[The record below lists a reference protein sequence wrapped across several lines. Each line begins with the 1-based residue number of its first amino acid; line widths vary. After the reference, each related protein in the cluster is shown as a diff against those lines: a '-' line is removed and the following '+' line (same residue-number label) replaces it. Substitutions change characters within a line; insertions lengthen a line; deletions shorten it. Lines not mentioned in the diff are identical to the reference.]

1 MFHKGSRTSGGSLPN
16 ELMNPVNTLL
26 DEFMDIVTQQAQIAK
41 LKRAIVRAQLTCNM
55 FIVLDK
61 SSLHVGAEKASGMPS
76 SIYID
81 HRTNLFSQQQVYDAA
96 KWEFGYDKP
105 FVISFPS
112 TLLDQDK
119 DKRHLSLSQIAV
131 AYIES
136 EVRRVEK
143 EMNLIQ
149 INPIFGPASYE
160 IDPRLAFVLMPFTDE
175 LTETYTTLI
184 KPIVENNELG
194 LVCKRADDIKS
205 NRAIMQDIWKS
216 ICEARLIIAD
226 LTGLNPNVM
235 YELGVAHTLGK
246 ETLIIYRKDENIK
259 FPFDLAHI
267 RRIEYENTPV
277 GGTKLVSELRTTL
290 QAILSPE
297 KIGG

>member
-1 MFHKGSRTSGGSLPN
+1 MFHKGARTTGGSLPN
-16 ELMNPVNTLL
+16 ELIQPINTLL
-26 DEFMDIVTQQAQIAK
+26 DEFIEIVTQKTQLAE
-41 LKRAIVRAQLTCNM
+41 LRRAIVRAQLTCNM

-61 SSLHVGAEKASGMPS
+61 DSLHIGAEKASGMPS
-76 SIYID
+76 SVYID
-81 HRTNLFSQQQVYDAA
+81 QRTSLFSRQQIYDAA
-96 KWEFGYDKP
+96 KWEFAYEKP

-112 TLLDQDK
+112 TLIDQDK
-119 DKRHLSLSQIAV
+119 DKRHPALSQIA
-131 AYIES
+131 ATYIES

-149 INPIFGPASYE
+149 INPTFGPASYE
-160 IDPRLAFVLMPFTDE
+160 IDPRLAFVLMPFTSD
-175 LTETYTTLI
+175 LTEIYTTLI
-184 KPIVENNELG
+184 KPAVENDEFG

-246 ETLIIYRKDENIK
+246 ETLIIYRKDENIE

-277 GGTKLVSELRTTL
+277 GGTKLVSELRVTL
-290 QAILSPE
+290 QAILTPE

>member
-1 MFHKGSRTSGGSLPN
+1 MFHKGTRMTGGNLPSDLQQAIN
-16 ELMNPVNTLL
+16 KLL
-26 DEFMDIVTQQAQIAK
+26 DEFLEIVVNRAQKAQVQ
-41 LKRAIVRAQLTCNM
+41 RAIVRAQLPCSM
-55 FIVLDK
+55 IIVLDK
-61 SSLHVGAEKASGMPS
+61 YSIHIGAEKALGMS
-76 SIYID
+76 SSNYID
-81 HRTNLFSQQQVYDAA
+81 QRENAFSQIQIYDGA
-96 KWEFGYDKP
+96 KWEFGYEKP

-112 TLLDQDK
+112 TLLNQEK
-119 DKRHLSLSQIAV
+119 DERKLALNQIA
-131 AYIES
+131 ATYIES
-136 EVRRVEK
+136 EIRRVEK

-149 INPIFGPASYE
+149 INPMFGPASYE
-160 IDPRLAFVLMPFTDE
+160 IDPRLAFVLMPFTGE
-175 LTETYTTLI
+175 LTEIYMTLI
-184 KPIVENNELG
+184 KPTVENNELG

-205 NRAIMQDIWKS
+205 TRAIMQDIWKS

-277 GGTKLVSELRTTL
+277 GGTKLVSELRATIQT
-290 QAILSPE
+290 ILSPE

>member
-1 MFHKGSRTSGGSLPN
+1 MFNSSIRVSDGNMPSEIQTAID
-16 ELMNPVNTLL
+16 TLL
-26 DEFMDIVTQQAQIAK
+26 GEFQKIIEYSAHNVR
-41 LKRAIVRAQLTCNM
+41 RAVVRAQLTCND
-55 FIVLDK
+55 IIILDK
-61 SSLHVGAEKASGMPS
+61 SSIHVAAEKTSGMPS
-76 SIYID
+76 ILYLD
-81 HRTNLFSQQQVYDAA
+81 HRDKSFSQIQIYENAR
-96 KWEFGYDKP
+96 WEFGYDNS

-112 TLLDQDK
+112 SLLNQEK
-119 DKRHLSLSQIAV
+119 EIREASLNQIAS

-136 EVRRVEK
+136 ELRRVEK

-160 IDPRLAFVLMPFTDE
+160 IDLQLAFVLMPFTDE
-175 LTETYTTLI
+175 LTEIYTTLI
-184 KPIVENNELG
+184 KPTAENSDFSLI
-194 LVCKRADDIKS
+194 CKRADDIKS
-205 NRAIMQDIWKS
+205 NRVIMQDIWKS

-246 ETLIIYRKDENIK
+246 ETLIIYRKDENHK

-277 GGTKLVSELRTTL
+277 GGTKLVSELTSTIR
-290 QAILSPE
+290 AIVTPE

>member
-1 MFHKGSRTSGGSLPN
+1 MAGGDLPN
-16 ELMNPVNTLL
+16 ELQQSCYKLL
-26 DEFMDIVTQQAQIAK
+26 DEFIDTVVSQSQMIQIR
-41 LKRAIVRAQLTCNM
+41 RAIIRAQLICNM
-55 FIVLDK
+55 FVVLDK
-61 SSLHVGAEKASGMPS
+61 NSLHVGAEKASGMAS

-81 HRTNLFSQQQVYDAA
+81 HRTNIFSQQQIYDAA
-96 KWEFGYDKP
+96 KWEFGYDRP
-105 FVISFPS
+105 FVISFPAK
-112 TLLDQDK
+112 LIDQSK
-119 DKRHLSLSQIAV
+119 EERLPALNQIAK

-160 IDPRLAFVLMPFTDE
+160 IDPRLAFVLMPFMDE
-175 LTETYTTLI
+175 LTEIYTTII
-184 KPIVENNELG
+184 KPTVENNEFG
-194 LVCKRADDIKS
+194 LVCKRADEIKS
-205 NRAIMQDIWKS
+205 NKAIMQDVWKS

-246 ETLIIYRKDENIK
+246 ETLIIYRKDENVK
-259 FPFDLAHI
+259 FPFDIAHI

-277 GGTKLVSELRTTL
+277 GGTKLVTELKATL
-290 QAILSPE
+290 QAIFAPE
-297 KIGG
+297 RIGS

>member
-1 MFHKGSRTSGGSLPN
+1 MFHKGARTTGGNLPA
-16 ELMNPVNTLL
+16 ELVNPVNTLL
-26 DEFMDIVTQQAQIAK
+26 DEFVEIVAQQAQSAQI
-41 LKRAIVRAQLTCNM
+41 KRAIVRAQLTCNM

-61 SSLHVGAEKASGMPS
+61 NSLHVGAEKASGMPS
-76 SIYID
+76 SVYID
-81 HRTNLFSQQQVYDAA
+81 QRTNIFSQQQIYDAA
-96 KWEFGYDKP
+96 RWEFGYDKP

-112 TLLDQDK
+112 ALIDQEK
-119 DKRHLSLSQIAV
+119 DKRNPVLSQIATT
-131 AYIES
+131 YIES

-149 INPIFGPASYE
+149 INPIFGPAAYE
-160 IDPRLAFVLMPFTDE
+160 IDPRLAFVLMPFTGE
-175 LTETYTTLI
+175 LTEIYTTLI
-184 KPIVENNELG
+184 KPTIENNEFG

-216 ICEARLIIAD
+216 VCEARLIIAD

-277 GGTKLVSELRTTL
+277 GGAKLVSELKATI

>member
-1 MFHKGSRTSGGSLPN
+1 MFHKGARTSGGNLPN
-16 ELMNPVNTLL
+16 DLMKPINTLF
-26 DEFMDIVTQQAQIAK
+26 DEFMEVVIQQAESAQ
-41 LKRAIVRAQLTCNM
+41 LRRAIVRAQLTCNM

-61 SSLHVGAEKASGMPS
+61 NSLHVGAEKASGMPS
-76 SIYID
+76 SSYID
-81 HRTNLFSQQQVYDAA
+81 QRTNVFSQQQVYDAA

-105 FVISFPS
+105 FVISFPAK
-112 TLLDQDK
+112 LLDQSK
-119 DKRHLSLSQIAV
+119 EERLPALNQIAK

-149 INPIFGPASYE
+149 INPMFGPASYE
-160 IDPRLAFVLMPFTDE
+160 IDPRLAFVLMPFTGE
-175 LTETYTTLI
+175 LTEIYITLI
-184 KPIVENNELG
+184 KPTVENKEFG

-205 NRAIMQDIWKS
+205 NKAIMQDIWKS

-259 FPFDLAHI
+259 FPFDIAHI

-277 GGTKLVSELRTTL
+277 GGTKLVTELKATL
-290 QAILSPE
+290 QAILTPE

>member
-1 MFHKGSRTSGGSLPN
+1 MFHKGIRMAGGDLPN
-16 ELMNPVNTLL
+16 ELQQSCYKLL
-26 DEFMDIVTQQAQIAK
+26 DEFIDTVVSQSQMIQIR
-41 LKRAIVRAQLTCNM
+41 RAIIRAQLICNM
-55 FIVLDK
+55 FVVLDK
-61 SSLHVGAEKASGMPS
+61 NSLHVGAEKASGMAS

-81 HRTNLFSQQQVYDAA
+81 HRTNIFSQQQIYDAA
-96 KWEFGYDKP
+96 KWEFGYDRP
-105 FVISFPS
+105 FVISFPAK
-112 TLLDQDK
+112 LIDQSK
-119 DKRHLSLSQIAV
+119 EERLPALNQIAK

-160 IDPRLAFVLMPFTDE
+160 IDPRLAFVLMPFMDE
-175 LTETYTTLI
+175 LTEIYTTII
-184 KPIVENNELG
+184 KPTVENNEFG
-194 LVCKRADDIKS
+194 LVCKRADEIKS
-205 NRAIMQDIWKS
+205 NKAIMQDVWKS

-246 ETLIIYRKDENIK
+246 ETLIIYRKDENVK
-259 FPFDLAHI
+259 FPFDIAHI

-277 GGTKLVSELRTTL
+277 GGTKLVTELKATL
-290 QAILSPE
+290 QAIFAPE
-297 KIGG
+297 RIGS

>member
-1 MFHKGSRTSGGSLPN
+1 MFHKGTRMTGGNLPN
-16 ELMNPVNTLL
+16 ELQQSINKLL
-26 DEFMDIVTQQAQIAK
+26 DEFIDIVASQAQKAQIR
-41 LKRAIVRAQLTCNM
+41 RAIVRAQLTCNM
-55 FIVLDK
+55 FVVLDK
-61 SSLHVGAEKASGMPS
+61 NSLHVGVEKASGMPS
-76 SIYID
+76 SSYID
-81 HRTNLFSQQQVYDAA
+81 QRNNVFSQQQVYEAA

-105 FVISFPS
+105 FVISFPAK
-112 TLLDQDK
+112 LLDQSK
-119 DKRHLSLSQIAV
+119 EERLLALNQIAI

-136 EVRRVEK
+136 EVIRVEK
-143 EMNLIQ
+143 EINLIQ

-160 IDPRLAFVLMPFTDE
+160 IDPRLAFVLMPFTGE
-175 LTETYTTLI
+175 LTEIYTTLI
-184 KPIVENNELG
+184 KPTVENNEFG

-205 NRAIMQDIWKS
+205 NKAIMQDIWKS

-226 LTGLNPNVM
+226 LTGVNPNVM

-259 FPFDLAHI
+259 FPFDIAHI

-277 GGTKLVSELRTTL
+277 GGTKLVAELKATL
-290 QAILSPE
+290 QAILTPE